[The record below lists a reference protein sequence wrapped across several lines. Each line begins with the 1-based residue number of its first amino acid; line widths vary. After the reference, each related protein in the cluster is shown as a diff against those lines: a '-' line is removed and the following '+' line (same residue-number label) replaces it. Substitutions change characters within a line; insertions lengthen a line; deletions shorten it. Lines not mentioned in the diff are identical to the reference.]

1 MTMRAKL
8 AKQIDRAFL
17 ILGTIFS
24 IYLIITIIQLFQQ
37 ASEHYTTFV
46 LAIFVL
52 TALLTIRDIL
62 GGESKGFKFWS
73 RLSLFGLA
81 SIVSIIV
88 GVYLR
93 YHAVR
98 LETIQPFITNQDII
112 IGWFMLGSLL
122 LLTWFH
128 WGTILTLMIAA
139 SILYFFQGHFLTSPI
154 LTHDEFSTSFSM
166 SYMGLSTTGGIF
178 WFVPLAADKI
188 FFLIIFAALLLGFGM
203 LPLVMEAG
211 KLVGKYLRGG
221 AAFPAV
227 FGSAAIGTVMGQ
239 AVSNTMLTGQLT
251 IPMMKKSGYSAELAG
266 AIEAVASTSGQF
278 LPPILGLAAFII
290 AAFLNIAYIEV
301 ALAAT
306 LPSLLKVGCM
316 IIAVLIAARA
326 FNLTAIPGD
335 IDKNLIYRL
344 LPVFLIPFIVLFVLL
359 LLYYSPNI
367 ASLYGIASML
377 VVGFL
382 FQGKKHRPTLNTFK
396 DSFKNGLEICIVLCL
411 LVIAIGP
418 IAQMATTTNVAG
430 NLSSFFYK
438 IIPHNVLLILGI
450 SMIVSMILGLGL
462 PTPVAYLIAALT
474 LAPFL
479 QEFGIPAIV
488 AHLFVFYFAVFS
500 TISPPVAI
508 SCLAA
513 CKISGGRFVGTTI
526 ESLRIALPSFFV
538 PFAFV
543 FNQDLLIFPKVT
555 ALGVIAFFM
564 VLLTEFYLTVAL
576 YGYFLRKLNA
586 IERSFFALSSA
597 LMMYYIIVH
606 HASGYSLAMF
616 LGIGA
621 VGILW
626 ILITKQRNTTR

>member
-344 LPVFLIPFIVLFVLL
+344 LPVFLIPF
-359 LLYYSPNI
+359 LYY
-367 ASLYGIASML
+367 Y
-377 VVGFL
+377 
-382 FQGKKHRPTLNTFK
+382 
-396 DSFKNGLEICIVLCL
+396 SF
-411 LVIAIGP
+411 
-418 IAQMATTTNVAG
+418 
-430 NLSSFFYK
+430 
-438 IIPHNVLLILGI
+438 II
-450 SMIVSMILGLGL
+450 
-462 PTPVAYLIAALT
+462 
-474 LAPFL
+474 L
-479 QEFGIPAIV
+479 Q
-488 AHLFVFYFAVFS
+488 
-500 TISPPVAI
+500 T
-508 SCLAA
+508 
-513 CKISGGRFVGTTI
+513 
-526 ESLRIALPSFFV
+526 
-538 PFAFV
+538 
-543 FNQDLLIFPKVT
+543 
-555 ALGVIAFFM
+555 
-564 VLLTEFYLTVAL
+564 
-576 YGYFLRKLNA
+576 
-586 IERSFFALSSA
+586 
-597 LMMYYIIVH
+597 
-606 HASGYSLAMF
+606 
-616 LGIGA
+616 
-621 VGILW
+621 
-626 ILITKQRNTTR
+626 

>member
-1 MTMRAKL
+1 MRHEL

-24 IYLIITIIQLFQQ
+24 IYLIITIIELFQQ

-46 LAIFVL
+46 LGIFIL
-52 TALLTIRDIL
+52 TALVTVRDIL
-62 GGESKGFKFWS
+62 SGESKGFKFWF
-73 RLSLFGLA
+73 RLSFFGLA

-112 IGWFMLGSLL
+112 MGWFMLGSLL
-122 LLTWFH
+122 LLTWLH
-128 WGTILTLMIAA
+128 WGTILTSIIAL
-139 SILYFFQGHFLTSPI
+139 SIAYFFLGHLLTSPI
-154 LTHDEFSTSFSM
+154 VRHGEFSTFFSM
-166 SYMGLSTTGGIF
+166 SYMGMSNTGGIF

-188 FFLIIFAALLLGFGM
+188 YFLIIFAALLLGVGM

-211 KLVGKYLRGG
+211 KWVGKYVRGG

-227 FGSAAIGTVMGQ
+227 IGSAAMGTVMGQ

-251 IPMMKKSGYSAELAG
+251 IPMMKKNGFSANVAG
-266 AIEAVASTSGQF
+266 AIEAVASTSGQL

-290 AAFLNIAYIEV
+290 AAYLNIPYIEV

-316 IIAVLIAARA
+316 VIAIIIAARA
-326 FNLTAIPGD
+326 FNLSVLHAD
-335 IDKNLIYRL
+335 IDKNLIFRL
-344 LPVFLIPFIVLFVLL
+344 FPAFFVSFVVLFVLL

-367 ASLYGIASML
+367 AALCGIAGML
-377 VVGFL
+377 AVCFL
-382 FQGKKHRPTLNTFK
+382 FQGKKYRPTFKTLKDNFKEGLN
-396 DSFKNGLEICIVLCL
+396 ICTVLCL
-411 LVIAIGP
+411 LLIAIGP
-418 IAQMATTTNVAG
+418 LAQMATTTNIAG
-430 NLSSFFYK
+430 NLG
-438 IIPHNVLLILGI
+438 IVLARLVPHNLSLVLVGT
-450 SMIVSMILGLGL
+450 MFVSMVLGLGL
-462 PTPVAYLIAALT
+462 PTPVAYLIGALT
-474 LAPFL
+474 LSPFL
-479 QEFGIPAIV
+479 QELGLSALS
-488 AHLFVFYFAVFS
+488 AHLFIFYFAVFS

-513 CKISGGRFVGTTI
+513 AKISKGSFLGTTG

-543 FNQDLLIFPKVT
+543 FNVDLLSFPKVT
-555 ALGVIAFFM
+555 ALGLIAFFM
-564 VLLTEFYLTVAL
+564 VLLTEVYLTVAL

-597 LMMYYIIVH
+597 LMMYYLIVH

-616 LGIGA
+616 LGIGS

-626 ILITKQRNTTR
+626 ILITKHRITTR